1 MLEIS
6 DLPLLNATLNGIS
19 SILLLIGYI
28 IIRRNPADW
37 KRHRVFMWSAFGMSI
52 LFLTSYLIY
61 HANIGSREYEGE
73 GMVRIVYYVILFTHV
88 VLAAVVPFLA
98 VITLWRGQTKR
109 FKQHKKIARYTFP
122 IWMYV
127 SITGVIVYLMLYVL

>member
-6 DLPLLNATLNGIS
+6 DLPLVNATLNGLS
-19 SILLLIGYI
+19 AVLLLIGYS
-28 IIRRNPADW
+28 IIRRDKKDW
-37 KRHRVFMWSAFGMSI
+37 KKHRVVMWSAFAMSI

-61 HANIGSREYEGE
+61 HANTGSTPYEGK
-73 GMVRIVYYVILFTHV
+73 GGIRIVYYIILFTHV

-98 VITLWRGQTKR
+98 VITLWRGQTKQFIKHR
-109 FKQHKKIARYTFP
+109 NIARYTFP

-127 SITGVIVYLMLYVL
+127 SVTGVLVYLMLYVL